1 MLNNDLLQVTNSPN
15 QAAKPADNPSN
26 QNDDGCCNK
35 EKFKDSL
42 DEAIKAFSSSKDE

>member
-1 MLNNDLLQVTNSPN
+1 MLNNDLLQVPHSPN
-15 QAAKPADNPSN
+15 QAAQPADNPSN

-42 DEAIKAFSSSKDE
+42 DEALKAFSSSKDE